1 MKKISK
7 LLFAL
12 TVLLTT
18 AGCSI
23 YHPQL
28 ANVPLIEHK
37 GDTRVAASLHFLS
50 GPGLSTTISTGLT
63 DHLAAQVH
71 ASFDGPDVF
80 YTHMAVGLYLPHE
93 KGVFETYLGLG
104 RGNGDVYID
113 ADPASARGPYMC
125 HFLQFNYGWKLS
137 EKSTIGVSFK
147 GGALWPRVRWS
158 GSAYDAATDSWI
170 SVSGVDDNAHA
181 LLEPQ
186 IFYRVGNERLK
197 FQVQLGYSY
206 VSFPR
211 DIRALRY
218 SPLCMSTGVSI
229 NL

>member
-1 MKKISK
+1 MNKISK
-7 LLFAL
+7 LLLASL
-12 TVLLTT
+12 VLFSMT
-18 AGCSI
+18 GCVV

-28 ANVPLIEHK
+28 ADVPLVEHK
-37 GDTRVAASLHFLS
+37 GDARVATSLYLYPE
-50 GPGLSTTISTGLT
+50 PGLAATISTGLT

-80 YTHMAVGLYLPHE
+80 YTHMAVGLYFPHE
-93 KGVFETYLGLG
+93 KSVLETYLGLG
-104 RGNGDVYID
+104 RGNGDAYID

-147 GGALWPRVRWS
+147 GGTLWPHVRWN
-158 GSAYDAATDSWI
+158 GSVYSAASDSWI
-170 SVSGVDDNAHA
+170 IESGIDNDVHA

-186 IFYRVGNERLK
+186 FFYRVGNERLK
-197 FQVQLGYSY
+197 FQIQLGYSY
-206 VSFPR
+206 VGFPR

-218 SPLCMSTGVSI
+218 SPLSLSTGVSI